1 MRKRRQNTFKAD
13 KNDKLVIDIKNNLVT
28 RLGDLMLKLLNSAPD
43 KIFTMADNAENNED
57 QNRYFD
63 LMNKVRSLK
72 SDIADDYMSEIKHYL
87 VPHHEFKAAQTL
99 KKKND
104 DDELSLIDQ
113 DEMDGMVL
121 VKNIGGRAEARYQ
134 EQLSH
139 LEARLEHLALKSW
152 GTFSHKALAPTHFC
166 QAFDDSLGKHFNNA
180 DKKILFTMFET
191 EVTNKLESVYDSIN
205 NRLIDADILP
215 QIKLNAAST
224 PQKRRQSDHK
234 KNQAQQ
240 PETNNELADDVQ
252 AGGSPEGAY
261 QGSTNPSSTNLGSS
275 QMNGSPQGAHPNP
288 VSHGNYAMTAA
299 PGGNYHAS
307 NQINYGQSAPG
318 QSSSGQPQQGAIPT
332 GQAPSGQ
339 AGSNGAPGQSGM
351 SGGMVGGNNNTSGNN
366 PGTNA
371 SGEQNIN
378 NKDFQHHSAGMPAQ
392 QISNALS
399 NMFGVPVNQETFN
412 EQSHQNGGAFFP
424 ASTNQAFGHEE
435 IIQAL
440 SGLQALPQFFQPEQT
455 RFDAEAIKQAVITE
469 LSAKTGGVVTK
480 RINQIAEKTI
490 DFIELIF
497 DAIID
502 DESISDTIKT
512 LLLRLQIPVIK
523 ASMSDQEFFI
533 YDDHPARVLLD
544 SIAEVG
550 IGVTNHKDEMY
561 IHLDKIIST
570 LLSDNA
576 ITSTTFETALNSLN
590 KIIAQQEEI
599 ARKKE
604 EEAQQQTLRSHA
616 RKTVLKAL
624 RAVTTGK
631 TLPEVVHPLVLKRWP
646 TLMFN
651 HYLEFGKENDEW
663 VNLIETL
670 RDIVESIQPLK
681 SAEDLAILQAD
692 KEDII
697 EITRDYLSA
706 ATKSKKDTKNVIQGL
721 TQTYERHINEA
732 DFSSE
737 EIEDAEKVVTA
748 MENEPIDEE
757 PNEPVVLEEPKPNL
771 PTSAIPGT
779 WFQLYMGEDQI
790 VRRCKL
796 SVVILEDSNMMFVN
810 HKGELIVEKSFIDFE
825 MEMAESKTTVIM
837 GHSVFDH
844 ALKSVVTQLP
854 SK

>member
-1 MRKRRQNTFKAD
+1 MRKRRKNTFKAD

-72 SDIADDYMSEIKHYL
+72 SNIADAYMSEIKHYL

-99 KKKND
+99 KKKNGNN
-104 DDELSLIDQ
+104 ELSLIDQ
-113 DEMDGMVL
+113 DEMESMVL
-121 VKNIGGRAEARYQ
+121 VKNISGRAKTRYQ

-152 GTFSHKALAPTHFC
+152 GTFSHKALAPTRFC
-166 QAFDDSLGKHFNNA
+166 QAFNHSLGKHFNNA
-180 DKKILFTMFET
+180 DKKILFSMFET

-215 QIKLNAAST
+215 QIKLNAASP

-234 KNQAQQ
+234 ENQTQP
-240 PETNNELADDVQ
+240 PETNNEHENNRPDSPHS
-252 AGGSPEGAY
+252 GSSPRGTY
-261 QGSTNPSSTNLGSS
+261 QGSTPPSGTP
-275 QMNGSPQGAHPNP
+275 NGSPQGVHPNP
-288 VSHGNYAMTAA
+288 ISHGSYAMTAA

-307 NQINYGQSAPG
+307 NQVSYSQSTPDR
-318 QSSSGQPQQGAIPT
+318 SSGY
-332 GQAPSGQ
+332 
-339 AGSNGAPGQSGM
+339 
-351 SGGMVGGNNNTSGNN
+351 GGNNAANGNN
-366 PGTNA
+366 LDTNA

-378 NKDFQHHSAGMPAQ
+378 RNDFQHYSAGMPAQ

-399 NMFGVPVNQETFN
+399 NIFGVPINQETFN

-502 DESISDTIKT
+502 DESISDTVKT

-561 IHLDKIIST
+561 IHLNKIIST
-570 LLSDNA
+570 LLADND
-576 ITSTTFETALNSLN
+576 ITSTTFETALDSLN

-599 ARKKE
+599 TRKKE

-624 RAVTTGK
+624 RTVTTGK
-631 TLPEVVHPLVLKRWP
+631 TLPEVVHPLILKRWP

-670 RDIVESIQPLK
+670 RDIVESIQPLT
-681 SAEDLAILQAD
+681 SAKDLAILQAD

-697 EITRDYLSA
+697 KITRDYLST
-706 ATKSKKDTKNVIQGL
+706 ATKSKKETADVIQGL
-721 TQTYERHINEA
+721 MQTYERHINEA
-732 DFSSE
+732 EFSSE

-748 MENEPIDEE
+748 MENKPIDEE
-757 PNEPVVLEEPKPNL
+757 PNEPVGLEGPKPNL
-771 PTSAIPGT
+771 PTSAVPGS

-790 VRRCKL
+790 ARRCKL

-810 HKGELIVEKSFIDFE
+810 HRGELIIEKSFSDFE
-825 MEMAESKTTVIM
+825 TEMAENKTTVIM
-837 GHSVFDH
+837 EHSVFDH
-844 ALKSVVTQLP
+844 ALKSVITQLP

>member
-1 MRKRRQNTFKAD
+1 MRKRRQNKFKAD
-13 KNDKLVIDIKNNLVT
+13 KHDKLVIDIKNNLVT

-43 KIFTMADNAENNED
+43 KIFDMADNAVNNED

-63 LMNKVRSLK
+63 LMNNVRALK
-72 SDIADDYMSEIKHYL
+72 SELADDYMSEIKQYL
-87 VPHHEFKAAQTL
+87 VPQHEFKTEETL

-104 DDELSLIDQ
+104 DDELSLIAQ
-113 DEMDGMVL
+113 DDMDGMVL
-121 VKNIGGRAEARYQ
+121 VKNIGGRADSRYR

-139 LEARLEHLALKSW
+139 LEARLEYLALKSW
-152 GTFSHKALAPTHFC
+152 GSFSHTALSPIHFC

-180 DKKILFTMFET
+180 DKKILFAMFET

-215 QIKLNAAST
+215 QIKLNAASK
-224 PQKRRQSDHK
+224 PQKRRQSDHQK
-234 KNQAQQ
+234 TQAESSENNSEQADTLQQ
-240 PETNNELADDVQ
+240 GNAPDGARAAPSNVQRGDGNTN
-252 AGGSPEGAY
+252 
-261 QGSTNPSSTNLGSS
+261 
-275 QMNGSPQGAHPNP
+275 H
-288 VSHGNYAMTAA
+288 VSHGSYAMTAA

-307 NQINYGQSAPG
+307 SNQVSYGQSAPG
-318 QSSSGQPQQGAIPT
+318 QVGQAMPGQPGA
-332 GQAPSGQ
+332 GG
-339 AGSNGAPGQSGM
+339 GM
-351 SGGMVGGNNNTSGNN
+351 SGSNNNATENN
-366 PGTNA
+366 VANDGGSEPKTN
-371 SGEQNIN
+371 SN
-378 NKDFQHHSAGMPAQ
+378 DFQHYTAGMPAR
-392 QISNALS
+392 QIGDVLS

-412 EQSHQNGGAFFP
+412 EQSHQNGGTFFP

-440 SGLQALPQFFQPEQT
+440 SGLQALPQFSQPEQN

-523 ASMSDQEFFI
+523 ASMSDQKFFI
-533 YDDHPARVLLD
+533 YDDHPARVFLD

-561 IHLDKIIST
+561 IQLDKILST
-570 LLSDNA
+570 LLSDNN
-576 ITSTTFETALNSLN
+576 ITSTTFETALASLN
-590 KIIAQQEEI
+590 KIIVQQEKI
-599 ARKKE
+599 ARQKE
-604 EEAQQQTLRSHA
+604 EEAQQQTLRGHA
-616 RKTVLKAL
+616 RNTVLKAL

-631 TLPEVVHPLVLKRWP
+631 TLPEAAHPLVLKRWP

-651 HYLEFGKENDEW
+651 HYLAFGKENDEW

-692 KEDII
+692 KEDLI

-706 ATKSKKDTKNVIQGL
+706 ATKSKKDTDNVIQGL
-721 TQTYERHINEA
+721 TQTYDRHINEA
-732 DFSSE
+732 DFSNQE
-737 EIEDAEKVVTA
+737 MADAEKNVDA
-748 MENEPIDEE
+748 MADDPFEEDVNEPIVPD
-757 PNEPVVLEEPKPNL
+757 EPKPTL
-771 PTSAIPGT
+771 PANAVPGT

-790 VRRCKL
+790 DRRCKL

-810 HKGELIVEKSFIDFE
+810 HKGELIIEKSFADFE
-825 MEMAESKTTVIM
+825 TEIAENKTIVIM

-844 ALKSVVTQLP
+844 ALKAVVTQLP
-854 SK
+854 QQ